1 MRDTPITEITKDIS
15 NGMGNGS
22 AGDGSSAGSDG
33 ALRNPRMIVPRVCVG
48 LILLMWVLAGFSK
61 ISDLNAFVDT
71 VTEHAVLPQSMYG
84 LMWWVGPGEL
94 VLGLMLVFVMGSE
107 LTKFFG
113 RAVLVF
119 SMLCVVGF
127 TYYLSL
133 VSDAVLLESG
143 CGCLKMMD
151 RINFGI
157 DQDQRTIKYVING
170 GLVLLHLIALIGP
183 VSIMRQHKKKL
194 AAAEAG

>member
-1 MRDTPITEITKDIS
+1 MQDSPITEL
-15 NGMGNGS
+15 GRGVGNGPGGGRAS
-22 AGDGSSAGSDG
+22 APTAGELI
-33 ALRNPRMIVPRVCVG
+33 AKPRMVVPRICVG

-61 ISDLNAFVDT
+61 VSDMTAFVNT
-71 VTEHAVLPQSMYG
+71 VTEHAVLPQGLYG

-119 SMLCVVGF
+119 SMLCIVGF
-127 TYYLSL
+127 SYYLSL

-157 DQDQRTIKYVING
+157 DQDQRMIKYVING
-170 GLVLLHLIALIGP
+170 GMVLLHLIALFGP
-183 VSIMRQHKKKL
+183 LSIMRAHKRKL
-194 AAAEAG
+194 AAADGQD

>member
-1 MRDTPITEITKDIS
+1 
-15 NGMGNGS
+15 
-22 AGDGSSAGSDG
+22 
-33 ALRNPRMIVPRVCVG
+33 MIVPRVCVG
-48 LILLMWVLAGFSK
+48 LILLTWVLAGFSK
-61 ISDLNAFVDT
+61 VMDMNAFVDT

-113 RAVLVF
+113 RAVLIF
-119 SMLCVVGF
+119 SMLSIVGF

-157 DQDQRTIKYVING
+157 DHDQRMIKYVING

-183 VSIMRQHKKKL
+183 LSIMRDHKKKL
-194 AAAEAG
+194 AAAEAA

>member
-1 MRDTPITEITKDIS
+1 MQDSPITEL
-15 NGMGNGS
+15 GRGVGNGPGGGRAS
-22 AGDGSSAGSDG
+22 APTAGELI
-33 ALRNPRMIVPRVCVG
+33 AKPRMVVPRICVG
-48 LILLMWVLAGFSK
+48 LIMLMWVLAGFSK
-61 ISDLNAFVDT
+61 VSDMTAFVNT
-71 VTEHAVLPQSMYG
+71 VTEHAVLPQGLYG

-119 SMLCVVGF
+119 SMLCIVGF
-127 TYYLSL
+127 SYYLSL

-157 DQDQRTIKYVING
+157 DQDQRMIKYVING
-170 GLVLLHLIALIGP
+170 GMVLLHLIALFGP
-183 VSIMRQHKKKL
+183 LSIMRAHKRKL
-194 AAAEAG
+194 AAADGQD